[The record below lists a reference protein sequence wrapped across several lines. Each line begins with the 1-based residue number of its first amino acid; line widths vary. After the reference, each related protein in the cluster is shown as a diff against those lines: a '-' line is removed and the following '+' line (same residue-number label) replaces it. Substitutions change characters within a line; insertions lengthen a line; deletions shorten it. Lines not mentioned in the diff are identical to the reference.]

1 VHPTQPLRPTQPI
14 LSADSTPQRR
24 RNFSLRKSFA
34 FALTILFAIATA
46 ATADTLYY
54 HHIFFDN
61 SLEHDAYFYSS
72 GNASAPSTLNLIHG
86 KLPVETRFFYTPPN
100 ALRLEWTSART
111 GGWDA
116 RIDVMRFR
124 DREIN
129 FIGGNLFFWC
139 YSPDGIPARALP
151 EIRISDTNSQFSRA
165 LKLREF
171 IGDLSANHW
180 TQVKIPL
187 AEFSTASI
195 HDLDPNLLESIVF
208 TQDEADKTPHTLIL
222 DEFKIDTDQATAL
235 SSASSDGTTI
245 SATERHLG
253 AAPSSLQE
261 GAGLDSTSAQNSLS
275 SQTRNADSTSHST
288 STQTIPPPQNL
299 KAVGY
304 ERHVDLKWDAVPD
317 DQVERYIIYRS
328 LDNERTFQPIGTQVR
343 GITRFTDYLGV
354 PPQTAHYK
362 VAASDSSYDQSPQSN
377 SVSATTRAYT
387 DDELLTM
394 LQEECFRYYYEGAHP
409 DSGTTLEN
417 IPGDDRIVA
426 TGASGFGIMA
436 LIVGVDRHFIT
447 REEGIARMQ
456 KIVAFLETAPRY
468 HGVWSHFM
476 DGHTGASLPVFS
488 MFDNAGDLVETAF
501 LVEGL
506 LAARQYFR
514 GDNSAE
520 RDLYSRITQLWN
532 TVKWDWYRRS
542 PDSDALFWHWSPEF
556 AWHINHRITG
566 YNEAMIIYLL
576 AIASPT
582 HSVPADLY
590 YSGWAGQSAAAV
602 NYRRGWSGDNS
613 AATKSKSA
621 TTKEKAATSSIAK
634 SAASSATKDN
644 RGTNARAN
652 SAATKNSGEAKRS
665 GVATA
670 GDEYLNGHSYFGIKL
685 DVGVGSG
692 GPLFYT
698 HYSFMGFDPRGLR
711 DRYTNYFDNNRNMA
725 LINRAWVVANPKHF
739 AGYNAENWGLTASD
753 GPNGYLAHAP
763 DEPDDDGTM
772 TPTGALSSFPYTP
785 EASMA
790 ALKYFYRDK
799 GADIWG
805 IYGPRDAFNES
816 DDWISP
822 IYMGL
827 NQAPIVVMI
836 ENYRSGLIWK
846 LFMSNPEIQPMLD
859 KIGFRKD
866 LAPQR
871 AR

>member
-1 VHPTQPLRPTQPI
+1 MQRKLFSARAFSIALVI
-14 LSADSTPQRR
+14 L
-24 RNFSLRKSFA
+24 L
-34 FALTILFAIATA
+34 TA
-46 ATADTLYY
+46 ASAITTADTLYY
-54 HHIFFDN
+54 HHTFFDN
-61 SLEHDAYFYSS
+61 SLERDAYFYSS
-72 GNASAPSTLNLIHG
+72 GNTSAPSTLTLIHG
-86 KLPVETRFFYTPPN
+86 KLPVETKFFYTPPN
-100 ALRLEWTSART
+100 ALRLEWTST
-111 GGWDA
+111 PNGGWDA

-124 DREIN
+124 NREIT
-129 FIGGNLFFWC
+129 FIGSNLFFWC
-139 YSPDGIPARALP
+139 YSPTGIPARALP

-171 IGDLSANHW
+171 IGDFPANRW
-180 TQVKIPL
+180 TQIKIPL
-187 AEFSTASI
+187 AEFAAASI
-195 HDLDPNLLESIVF
+195 HDLNPNLLESIVF
-208 TQDEADKTPHTLIL
+208 TQDEPDKTPHTLII
-222 DEFKIDTDQATAL
+222 DEIKIDTDNATA
-235 SSASSDGTTI
+235 
-245 SATERHLG
+245 SATSAKGTPAATNSTFEQPLG
-253 AAPSSLQE
+253 APPSVSKGE
-261 GAGLDSTSAQNSLS
+261 GLDSTSTQSRPSDTSNSKSVSNS
-275 SQTRNADSTSHST
+275 SESQIITS
-288 STQTIPPPQNL
+288 PQNL
-299 KAVGY
+299 KATAF
-304 ERHVDLKWDAVPD
+304 ERHIDLQWSPIPD

-328 LDNERTFQPIGTQVR
+328 LDNDRTYQPIGTQPR
-343 GITRFTDYLGV
+343 GITRFTDYLGA

-362 VAASDSSYDQSPQSN
+362 VAASDSSYDQSQPSN
-377 SVSATTRAYT
+377 SASAATRVLA

-436 LIVGVDRHFIT
+436 LIVGVDRGFIT
-447 REEGIARMQ
+447 RDEGLARLD
-456 KIVAFLETAPRY
+456 KIVTFLEKAPRY

-506 LAARQYFR
+506 LAARQYFHR
-514 GDNSAE
+514 DTNAE
-520 RDLYSRITQLWN
+520 RDLHTRITQLW
-532 TVKWDWYRRS
+532 TSVEWDWYRRS
-542 PDSDALFWHWSPEF
+542 PDGDALFWHWSPEF
-556 AWHINHRITG
+556 AWHITHRLTG
-566 YNEAMIIYLL
+566 YNEAMIVYLL
-576 AIASPT
+576 AIASPN

-590 YSGWAGQSAAAV
+590 YTGWAGRSAAAV
-602 NYRRGWSGDNS
+602 NYRRGWSGDAN
-613 AATKSKSA
+613 ARTKSA
-621 TTKEKAATSSIAK
+621 RAK
-634 SAASSATKDN
+634 SA
-644 RGTNARAN
+644 
-652 SAATKNSGEAKRS
+652 
-665 GVATA
+665 ATA

-692 GPLFYT
+692 GPLFYA
-698 HYSFMGFDPRGLR
+698 HYSYMGFDPRGLR
-711 DRYTNYFDNNRNMA
+711 DRFTNYFDNNRNMA

-739 AGYNAENWGLTASD
+739 AGYSTANWGLTASD

-763 DEPDDDGTM
+763 DAPDDDGTM

-790 ALKYFYRDK
+790 ALKYFYRER

-805 IYGPRDAFNES
+805 IYGPRDAFNDS

-836 ENYRSGLIWK
+836 ENYRSGLLWK

-866 LAPQR
+866 PTSPH
-871 AR
+871 

>member
-1 VHPTQPLRPTQPI
+1 MHPISKISVPSSTSPRSPI
-14 LSADSTPQRR
+14 
-24 RNFSLRKSFA
+24 FSVKT
-34 FALTILFAIATA
+34 FALVAILLFTSAAAIT
-46 ATADTLYY
+46 TADTLYY

-72 GNASAPSTLNLIHG
+72 GNASAPSTLTLVHG
-86 KLPVETRFFYTPPN
+86 KLPVETKFFYTPPN
-100 ALRLEWTSART
+100 ALRLEWTSARN

-124 DREIN
+124 DREIS

-139 YSPDGIPARALP
+139 YSPDGIPGRALP
-151 EIRISDTNSQFSRA
+151 EIRISDTNAQFSRA

-171 IGDLSANHW
+171 IGDLAPNHW

-187 AEFSTASI
+187 AEFATASI
-195 HDLDPNLLESIVF
+195 HDLDPNLLESVVF
-208 TQDEADKTPHTLIL
+208 TQDEADKTPHTLII
-222 DEFKIDTDQATAL
+222 DEIKIDTDNATA
-235 SSASSDGTTI
+235 SPSASSAGVTAATNAN
-245 SATERHLG
+245 SAFEGLLG
-253 AAPSSLQE
+253 AAPSSIQE
-261 GAGLDSTSAQNSLS
+261 GAGLDSTSTQTLPS
-275 SQTRNADSTSHST
+275 SQNLSARSNSDSIA
-288 STQTIPPPQNL
+288 TQLPPTPQNL
-299 KAVGY
+299 RATGY
-304 ERHVDLKWDAVPD
+304 ERHIDLQWNPVPD
-317 DQVERYIIYRS
+317 DAVERYIIYRS
-328 LDNERTFQPIGTQVR
+328 LDNERSYQPIGTQVR
-343 GITRFTDYLGV
+343 GITRFTDYLGA
-354 PPQTAHYK
+354 PPHTAHYK
-362 VAASDSSYDQSPQSN
+362 VAASDASYDQSPLSN
-377 SVSATTRAYT
+377 SASATTRAFT

-394 LQEECFRYYYEGAHP
+394 LQEECFRYYYESAHP

-436 LIVGVDRHFIT
+436 LIVGVDRGFIT
-447 REEGIARMQ
+447 RDEGLARLD
-456 KIVAFLETAPRY
+456 KIVAFLEKAPRY

-506 LAARQYFR
+506 LTARQYFHR
-514 GDNSAE
+514 ETPAE
-520 RDLYSRITQLWN
+520 RDLYDRITQLW
-532 TVKWDWYRRS
+532 TSVEWDWYRRT
-542 PDSDALFWHWSPEF
+542 PDGDALFWHWSPEF

-576 AIASPT
+576 AIASPK
-582 HSVPADLY
+582 HGVPAELY
-590 YSGWAGQSAAAV
+590 YTGWAGRSAAAV
-602 NYRRGWSGDNS
+602 NYRRGWSGGDS
-613 AATKSKSA
+613 AATKGKGVANAGGKS
-621 TTKEKAATSSIAK
+621 
-634 SAASSATKDN
+634 
-644 RGTNARAN
+644 R
-652 SAATKNSGEAKRS
+652 
-665 GVATA
+665 ATA
-670 GDEYLNGHSYFGIKL
+670 GDEYLNGHSYFGVKL

-698 HYSFMGFDPRGLR
+698 HYSYMGFDPRGLR
-711 DRYTNYFDNNRNMA
+711 DRFTDYFTNNRNMA

-739 AGYNAENWGLTASD
+739 AGYSADNWGLTASD
-753 GPNGYLAHAP
+753 GPKGYLAHAP
-763 DEPDDDGTM
+763 DAQDDDGTM

-790 ALKYFYRDK
+790 ALKYFYRER

-816 DDWISP
+816 ADWISP

-866 LAPQR
+866 STSER

>member
-1 VHPTQPLRPTQPI
+1 VHPISKNSLPRSTRPRSPI
-14 LSADSTPQRR
+14 
-24 RNFSLRKSFA
+24 FSVKTFA
-34 FALTILFAIATA
+34 FALIILFASATII
-46 ATADTLYY
+46 TSADTLYY

-72 GNASAPSTLNLIHG
+72 GNASAPSTLTLIHG
-86 KLPVETRFFYTPPN
+86 KLPVETKFFYTPPN
-100 ALRLEWTSART
+100 ALHLEWTSAHT

-124 DREIN
+124 NREIS

-139 YSPDGIPARALP
+139 YSPDGIPRHALP

-171 IGDLSANHW
+171 IGDLAPNHW

-187 AEFSTASI
+187 AEFATASI
-195 HDLDPNLLESIVF
+195 HDLDPNLLESVVF
-208 TQDEADKTPHTLIL
+208 TQDEADKSPHTLII
-222 DEFKIDTDQATAL
+222 DEIKIDTDNATA
-235 SSASSDGTTI
+235 SASASASGTSTSP
-245 SATERHLG
+245 SAPQAAGTSAGASVPPAADTSAG
-253 AAPSSLQE
+253 AAPSSFQE
-261 GAGLDSTSAQNSLS
+261 GAGLDPAATQN
-275 SQTRNADSTSHST
+275 
-288 STQTIPPPQNL
+288 PPTPHNL
-299 KAVGY
+299 KATGY
-304 ERHVDLKWDAVPD
+304 ERHIDLQWSPVPD

-328 LDNERTFQPIGTQVR
+328 LDNERTYQPVGTQVR
-343 GITRFTDYLGV
+343 GITRFTDYLGT
-354 PPQTAHYK
+354 PPRTAHYK
-362 VAASDSSYDQSPQSN
+362 VAASDASYDQSPLSD
-377 SVSATTRAYT
+377 SASATTHALT

-436 LIVGVDRHFIT
+436 LIVGVDRGFIT
-447 REEGIARMQ
+447 RDEGLTHLD
-456 KIVAFLETAPRY
+456 KIVTFLEKAPRY
-468 HGVWSHFM
+468 HGIWSHFM

-506 LAARQYFR
+506 LAARQYFHR
-514 GDNSAE
+514 DTRAE
-520 RDLYSRITQLWN
+520 RDLYDRITQLWS
-532 TVKWDWYRRS
+532 TVEWDWYRRS
-542 PDSDALFWHWSPEF
+542 PDGDALFWHWSPEF

-576 AIASPT
+576 AIASPK
-582 HSVPADLY
+582 HSVPAELY
-590 YSGWAGQSAAAV
+590 YTGWAGRSAAAV
-602 NYRRGWSGDNS
+602 NYRRGWSGDDS
-613 AATKSKSA
+613 AA
-621 TTKEKAATSSIAK
+621 AK
-634 SAASSATKDN
+634 GKGGA
-644 RGTNARAN
+644 NARAK
-652 SAATKNSGEAKRS
+652 ST
-665 GVATA
+665 ATA

-692 GPLFYT
+692 GPLFYA
-698 HYSFMGFDPRGLR
+698 HYSYMGFDPRGLR
-711 DRYTNYFDNNRNMA
+711 DRFTDYFTNNRNMA

-739 AGYNAENWGLTASD
+739 KGYGADDWGLTASD
-753 GPNGYLAHAP
+753 GPKGYFDHAP
-763 DEPDDDGTM
+763 DDRNDDGTM

-866 LAPQR
+866 STSER